1 VPLKIRGALL
11 LLLPSLLLLCG
22 LFLLPIGWFLW
33 SSIAELGTLSEI
45 LVEAEDVL
53 LSGAVGG
60 AMLNTGWI
68 GVVVTLLALL
78 IGYPVSYAL
87 SRAKGLAFTAILL
100 CIVLPYFT
108 STIVRTYA
116 WMVLLGRNGL
126 INQILL
132 GLGLVAE
139 PVNLLYNRTG
149 VIIGMTY
156 VLLPYMV
163 LTLYAAMKA
172 VDPRLMQAAEGMG
185 ATPAQV
191 FRRVFMPLTL
201 HGVVAGVLITFILAI
216 GFFITP
222 ALMGG
227 PSDVMVA
234 MLIERE
240 VEITQNWP
248 SAALMTVVLLVV
260 TLTLYAVYSRFAE
273 PGLSEKGEVLR

>member
-1 VPLKIRGALL
+1 MPLGRTPAWLL
-11 LLLPSLLLLCG
+11 LAPALVLLFG
-22 LFLLPIGWFLW
+22 VFLMPIGWFLIG
-33 SSIAELGTLSEI
+33 SLRELGTLAEI
-45 LVEAEDVL
+45 WEEMEAVL
-53 LSGAVGG
+53 FSDTIGRVI
-60 AMLNTGWI
+60 LNTNGI
-68 GVVVTLLALL
+68 GAVVTLLVLL

-87 SRAKGLAFTAILL
+87 SRARGFAFTLILL

-126 INQILL
+126 INQALL
-132 GLGLVAE
+132 GLGLIGE
-139 PVNLLYNRTG
+139 PLDLLYNRIG
-149 VIIGMTY
+149 VVIGMTY

-172 VDPRLMQAAEGMG
+172 VDPRLLQAAEGMG
-185 ATPAQV
+185 ASPGQV

-227 PSDVMVA
+227 PGDIMIA

-240 VEITQNWP
+240 VELTQNWP
-248 SAALMTVVLLVV
+248 TAAMMTIVLLAV
-260 TLTLYAVYSRFAE
+260 TLILYAVYSRYAE
-273 PGLSEKGEVLR
+273 QGEVAR

>member
-1 VPLKIRGALL
+1 MPVRIPTAWLLLAPALL
-11 LLLPSLLLLCG
+11 LLAG
-22 LFLLPIGWFLW
+22 LFLFPIGWFLHA
-33 SSIAELGTLSEI
+33 SISELGTWSEI
-45 LVEAEDVL
+45 LTEAEDVL
-53 LSGAVGG
+53 LSGAISRSLVT
-60 AMLNTGWI
+60 TGWI
-68 GVVVTLLALL
+68 GVVVTLLVLV
-78 IGYPVSYAL
+78 IGYPMSYAL
-87 SRAKGLAFTAILL
+87 SRARGWVFTAILL

-132 GLGLVAE
+132 GLGLVGE

-163 LTLYAAMKA
+163 LTLFAAMKA

-185 ATPAQV
+185 ASPAQV
-191 FRRVFMPLTL
+191 FRKVFMPLTL

-216 GFFITP
+216 GFFVTP

-227 PSDVMVA
+227 PSDVMIA

-248 SAALMTVVLLVV
+248 SAALMTIVLLVV
-260 TLTLYAVYSRFAE
+260 TLALYAVYSRFAE
-273 PGLSEKGEVLR
+273 PGEAVR

>member
-1 VPLKIRGALL
+1 MPLGRLPAWLL
-11 LLLPSLLLLCG
+11 LAPALVLLLG
-22 LFLLPIGWFLW
+22 VFLLPIGWFLV
-33 SSIAELGTLSEI
+33 SSLRELGTLAEI
-45 LVEAEDVL
+45 WEEMEAVL
-53 LSGAVGG
+53 FSDTIGRVI
-60 AMLNTGWI
+60 LNTNGI
-68 GVVVTLLALL
+68 GAVVTLLVLL

-87 SRAKGLAFTAILL
+87 SRARGVAFTLILL

-126 INQILL
+126 INQALL
-132 GLGLVAE
+132 GLGLVSQ
-139 PVNLLYNRTG
+139 PVDLLYNRTG
-149 VIIGMTY
+149 VVIGMTY

-172 VDPRLMQAAEGMG
+172 VDPRLLQAAEGMG
-185 ATPAQV
+185 ASPGQV

-227 PSDVMVA
+227 PGDIMIA

-240 VEITQNWP
+240 VELTQNWP
-248 SAALMTVVLLVV
+248 TAAMMTIVLLAV
-260 TLTLYAVYSRFAE
+260 TLILYAVYSRYAE
-273 PGLSEKGEVLR
+273 QGEGLQ

>member
-1 VPLKIRGALL
+1 MLAPALVL
-11 LLLPSLLLLCG
+11 LFG
-22 LFLLPIGWFLW
+22 VFLLPIGWFLVG
-33 SSIAELGTLSEI
+33 SLAELGTLSEI
-45 LVEAEDVL
+45 WAEARDVL
-53 LSGAVGG
+53 FSGTV
-60 AMLNTGWI
+60 MRVLLNTNIVGAI
-68 GVVVTLLALL
+68 VTLLVLV

-87 SRAKGLAFTAILL
+87 SRAKGYAFTAILL

-126 INQILL
+126 INQMLL
-132 GLGLVAE
+132 GLGLVDAPLE
-139 PVNLLYNRTG
+139 LMYNRSG

-172 VDPRLMQAAEGMG
+172 VDPRLLQAAEGMG
-185 ATPAQV
+185 ASPATV
-191 FRRVFMPLTL
+191 FLKVFMPLTL
-201 HGVVAGVLITFILAI
+201 HGVIAGVLITFILAI

-227 PSDVMVA
+227 PGDIMIA

-240 VEITQNWP
+240 VELTQNWP
-248 SAALMTVVLLVV
+248 SAAMMTIVLLAV
-260 TLTLYAVYSRFAE
+260 TLILYGFYSRFAE
-273 PGLSEKGEVLR
+273 KEAPR